1 MENTNE
7 ELIKK
12 MYGANLESQKQQLT
26 QSHNAGNS
34 ALDEAKKQ
42 NQAAADAN
50 LNRTA
55 VEAQKKAIADAEIQN
70 AYGLSSG
77 AAAQARLA
85 RDNQTAADMAAIRAA
100 QQEAD
105 AQVERERALL
115 SQEYTSAIQKAQA
128 DNDLELAKALYE
140 NAQAEEQKL
149 LAKKEA
155 AANAMAGVG
164 DYSLFGQLYGLSSE
178 ETGKLTAAFQNA
190 QNAKNAEAENAR
202 FKQELEAAKYIAEQ
216 TGDQSY
222 VDAVY
227 AKYLGGMY
235 AEKVST
241 DNYNRIYKEISAG
254 YTPTRAAEL
263 ADEIVALSE
272 KGLMSEADAM
282 ALMDILNKKGDN
294 TGGTGGTGG
303 TTGTGAGA
311 NNSQVGTPYSSRTN
325 PGTHM
330 GGISQIY
337 K

>member
-1 MENTNE
+1 MANTNE
-7 ELIKK
+7 ELIKQ

-55 VEAQKKAIADAEIQN
+55 VEAQKKAMADAEIQN

-77 AAAQARLA
+77 TAAQVRLA
-85 RDNQTAADMAAIRAA
+85 RDNQTAADMAAIRTA

-155 AANAMAGVG
+155 AAKAMAGVG
-164 DYSLFGQLYGLSSE
+164 DYSLFGQLYGLSGE

-202 FKQELEAAKYIAEQ
+202 FKQELEAAKYLAEQ
-216 TGDQSY
+216 TGDFSP
-222 VDAVY
+222 VDEVY
-227 AKYLGGMY
+227 AKYLGGVY
-235 AEKVST
+235 LEKVSQE
-241 DNYNRIYKEISAG
+241 NYNTLLSDINSG
-254 YTPTRAAEL
+254 YDASKVDGWLIKIEDLAARGVLTPDHAAALQKQIRKL
-263 ADEIVALSE
+263 AAQ
-272 KGLMSEADAM
+272 GPQY
-282 ALMDILNKKGDN
+282 
-294 TGGTGGTGG
+294 TGGD
-303 TTGTGAGA
+303 A
-311 NNSQVGTPYSSRTN
+311 PYSATWTSTKVDPYAR
-325 PGTHM
+325 GLVR
-330 GGISQIY
+330 QE
-337 K
+337 KK

>member
-1 MENTNE
+1 MANTNE
-7 ELIKK
+7 ELIKQ

-55 VEAQKKAIADAEIQN
+55 VEAQKKAMADAEIQN

-77 AAAQARLA
+77 TAAQVRIA
-85 RDNQTAADMAAIRAA
+85 RDNQTAADMAAIRTA

-155 AANAMAGVG
+155 AADALAGVG
-164 DYSLFGQLYGLSSE
+164 DYSLFGQLYGLSGE
-178 ETGKLTAAFQNA
+178 ETGKLTAAF

-202 FKQELEAAKYIAEQ
+202 FKQELEAAKYLAEQ
-216 TGDQSY
+216 TGDFSQ
-222 VDAVY
+222 VDEVY
-227 AKYLGGMY
+227 AKYLGGVY
-235 AEKVST
+235 LEKVSQE
-241 DNYNRIYKEISAG
+241 NYNALLSDINSG
-254 YTPTRAAEL
+254 YDASKVDGWLIKIEDLAARGVLTPDHAAALQDQIRMLAAQGAQPPQGSSGSQPGVWTPTGVNAYDRGL
-263 ADEIVALSE
+263 KVRQE
-272 KGLMSEADAM
+272 K
-282 ALMDILNKKGDN
+282 
-294 TGGTGGTGG
+294 
-303 TTGTGAGA
+303 
-311 NNSQVGTPYSSRTN
+311 R
-325 PGTHM
+325 
-330 GGISQIY
+330 
-337 K
+337 

>member
-1 MENTNE
+1 MANTNE
-7 ELIKK
+7 ELIKQ

-55 VEAQKKAIADAEIQN
+55 VEAQKKAMADAEIQN

-77 AAAQARLA
+77 TAAQVRLA
-85 RDNQTAADMAAIRAA
+85 RDNQTAADMAAIRTA

-149 LAKKEA
+149 RAKQEA
-155 AANAMAGVG
+155 AAKELAAVG
-164 DYSLFGQLYGLSSE
+164 DFALLGQVYGLSDE
-178 ETGKLTAAFQNA
+178 EVGKLSGAFQA
-190 QNAKNAEAENAR
+190 SQQADAYEK
-202 FKQELEAAKYIAEQ
+202 ELEAAKYFAEQ
-216 TGDQSY
+216 TNDYSAL
-222 VDAVY
+222 DELY
-227 AKYLGGMY
+227 ARHLGGVY
-235 AEKVST
+235 REKVST
-241 DNYNRIYKEISAG
+241 KYYNDLLSEINSGYSAVKVSG
-254 YTPTRAAEL
+254 WTDDIL
-263 ADEIVALSE
+263 ALVE
-272 KGLMSEADAM
+272 KGLMTEDHAEK
-282 ALMDILNKKGDN
+282 LMDKLDTLGE
-294 TGGTGGTGG
+294 TGGGVVPYVVGQGVAA
-303 TTGTGAGA
+303 AG
-311 NNSQVGTPYSSRTN
+311 NSRGDLFGNRYERV
-325 PGTHM
+325 PGTRS
-330 GGISQIY
+330 GWIT

>member
-1 MENTNE
+1 MANTNE
-7 ELIKK
+7 ELIRK

-77 AAAQARLA
+77 TAAQARLA

-155 AANAMAGVG
+155 AAEAMAGVG

-202 FKQELEAAKYIAEQ
+202 FKQELEAAKYLAEQ
-216 TGDQSY
+216 TGDFSP
-222 VDAVY
+222 VDEVY
-227 AKYLGGMY
+227 AKYLGGVY
-235 AEKVST
+235 LEKVSQE
-241 DNYNRIYKEISAG
+241 NYNALLSDINSG
-254 YTPTRAAEL
+254 YDASKVNGWLIKIEDLAARGVLTPDHAAALQEQIRKLAAQGVQPPKGPPGSQPGVWTPTGVNAYDRGL
-263 ADEIVALSE
+263 KVWQE
-272 KGLMSEADAM
+272 K
-282 ALMDILNKKGDN
+282 
-294 TGGTGGTGG
+294 
-303 TTGTGAGA
+303 
-311 NNSQVGTPYSSRTN
+311 R
-325 PGTHM
+325 
-330 GGISQIY
+330 
-337 K
+337 